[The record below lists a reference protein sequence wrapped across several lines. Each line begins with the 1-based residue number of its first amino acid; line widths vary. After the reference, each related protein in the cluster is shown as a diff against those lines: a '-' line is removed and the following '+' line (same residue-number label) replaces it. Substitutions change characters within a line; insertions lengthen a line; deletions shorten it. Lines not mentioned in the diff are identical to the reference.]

1 MSEPDRHTEPHVSGQ
16 ELRAA
21 LQPRGRSRPSPV
33 LAAAAVAPLPP
44 ATSAEVE
51 ELRTGLRR
59 LAAAPFWRRR
69 RVVADLAGR
78 GLL

>member
-21 LQPRGRSRPSPV
+21 LQPRGHSRPSPLV
-33 LAAAAVAPLPP
+33 TAPLPE
-44 ATSAEVE
+44 TAEAQ
-51 ELRTGLRR
+51 ELRAALRS
-59 LAAAPFWRRR
+59 LAAAPIWRRR
-69 RVVADLAGR
+69 RVVAELVGR